1 MAAPIDMLLLADI
14 WEVLGALLALLVP
27 VIWGI
32 KQIAD
37 AAKQGQQPEKGAE
50 PPRQAEAVAPRPAA
64 RPGEQA
70 DPLRSQVE
78 EFLRRS
84 GRAPQADRGQPA
96 RRDIEVLIDE
106 ESVPRRVAGEPVRP
120 AAVRAPAAASAPPP
134 TPAPTPPAAN
144 RPVRRSVIPKTRR
157 TLAERAVERAAIR
170 ADKVAEMGSHL
181 GQRII
186 QDDRQFDAQLKAK
199 FDHTV
204 GTLGGSSAAAA
215 KQVPAPPDSP
225 AGRIAAM
232 LASPS
237 GVRQAIV
244 LNEIFNRP
252 SDRW

>member
-1 MAAPIDMLLLADI
+1 MVAPIDLLLLADI

-27 VIWGI
+27 VLWGI

-37 AAKQGQQPEKGAE
+37 ATKQGQQPEKAAE

-120 AAVRAPAAASAPPP
+120 AAAPIPAAASAPRP
-134 TPAPTPPAAN
+134 TPTPTADI
-144 RPVRRSVIPKTRR
+144 RPVRRSVTPKTRR

-186 QDDRQFDAQLKAK
+186 QDDHQFDAQLKAK
-199 FDHTV
+199 FDHTI
-204 GTLGGSSAAAA
+204 GTLGGSSAAAV